1 MSLIKSTQV
10 FEKVNLQLRLEA
22 FDVFNNVNFQPPA
35 VAQSAS
41 SSFGQI
47 TSTLDPRI
55 LQLGA
60 KIVF

>member
-1 MSLIKSTQV
+1 MSVIKSTQL
-10 FEKVNLQLRLEA
+10 FEKVNLQLRVEA
-22 FDVFNNVNFQPPA
+22 FDVFNDVNFEPPA
-35 VAQSAS
+35 VTQSAS
-41 SSFGQI
+41 ASFGQI